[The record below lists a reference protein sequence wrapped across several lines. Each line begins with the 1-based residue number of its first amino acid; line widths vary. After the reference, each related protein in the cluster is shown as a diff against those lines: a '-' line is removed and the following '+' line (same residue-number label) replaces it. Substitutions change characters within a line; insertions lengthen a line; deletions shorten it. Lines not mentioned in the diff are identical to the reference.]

1 MADTNLT
8 DADPGQSATLAGV
21 IEYVFKKMLQGIDG
35 QLPAEIISYDRQSN
49 RATVRPLIT
58 RLTTTGER
66 VERATVASVPVLA
79 LGGGDFGITFPLK
92 AGDRGWIE
100 ASDRDISLFLQT
112 DDTARPNTLRLHNFA
127 DGRFIPDIMASYDLP
142 DDYDSALVIQHKD
155 GKSAVLVSEKS
166 QELRVGSTSIIANE
180 DEISLTVGS
189 NTLKLTPSGLTHN
202 GKNIGSTHTHPG
214 VLRGGDSTYEPE

>member
-127 DGRFIPDIMASYDLP
+127 DGRFIPDLMADYDLP
-142 DDYDSALVIQHKD
+142 AGHDGALVIQHKS
-155 GKSAVLVSEKS
+155 GESALLLGEKS
-166 QELRVGSTSIIANE
+166 LELKIGDTSITATENE
-180 DEISLTVGS
+180 IKLAAGGSSLVLGA
-189 NTLKLTPSGLTHN
+189 SGMTHN

>member
-35 QLPAEIISYDRQSN
+35 QLPAEIISYDRQGN

-58 RLTTTGER
+58 RITTTGER

-127 DGRFIPDIMASYDLP
+127 DGRFIPDLMASYDLP
-142 DDYDSALVIQHKD
+142 DDYDGALVIQHKD

-166 QELRVGSTSIIANE
+166 QELRVGSTSIIAN
-180 DEISLTVGS
+180 DDGISLTVGS
-189 NTLKLTPSGLTHN
+189 NTLRLTASGLTHN

>member
-58 RLTTTGER
+58 RITTAGER

-100 ASDRDISLFLQT
+100 ASDRDISLFLQGNEMS
-112 DDTARPNTLRLHNFA
+112 RPNTLRLHNFA
-127 DGRFIPDIMASYDLP
+127 DGRFIPDLMADYDLP
-142 DDYDSALVIQHKD
+142 AGHDGALVIQHKS
-155 GKSAVLVSEKS
+155 GESALLLGEKS
-166 QELRVGSTSIIANE
+166 LELKIGDTSITANE
-180 DEISLTVGS
+180 DEIRLTAGGTSLVLGA
-189 NTLKLTPSGLTHN
+189 SGLAHN
-202 GKNIGSTHTHPG
+202 GKNVGDTHKHGGVETGGGTTSTPQ
-214 VLRGGDSTYEPE
+214 

>member
-35 QLPAEIISYDRQSN
+35 QLPAEIISYDRKTN

-58 RLTTTGER
+58 RITTTGER

-100 ASDRDISLFLQT
+100 ASDRDISLFLQGNEIS
-112 DDTARPNTLRLHNFA
+112 RPNTLRLHNFA
-127 DGRFIPDIMASYDLP
+127 DGRFIPDLMADYDLP
-142 DDYDSALVIQHKD
+142 DGHDGALVIQHKS
-155 GKSAVLVSEKS
+155 GESALLLCEKS
-166 QELRVGSTSIIANE
+166 LELRIGDVSVTATADGITLMVGGA
-180 DEISLTVGS
+180 SLV
-189 NTLKLTPSGLTHN
+189 LTASGLTHN

-214 VLRGGDSTYEPE
+214 VERGGSSTDQPE